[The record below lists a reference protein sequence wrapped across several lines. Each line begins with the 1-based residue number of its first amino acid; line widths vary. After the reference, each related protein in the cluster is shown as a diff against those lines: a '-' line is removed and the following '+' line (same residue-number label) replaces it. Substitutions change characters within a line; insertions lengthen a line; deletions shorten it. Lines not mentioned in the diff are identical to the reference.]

1 MRRLIPRRASR
12 LIIAAGLLC
21 AALFGLREALRPPTR
36 WSGQDVE
43 LRIQFQ
49 TFSDRPLMIEGVYLD
64 AQPIAL
70 DRSNAS
76 ISNYGVVRF
85 RSRGQAAVTLS
96 LRLRFEGDVTT
107 NELERTLMPS
117 LGSACGVSV
126 TPSVTGFMMSDC
138 YAPGDSTSD

>member
-12 LIIAAGLLC
+12 LILAAAVLC

-43 LRIQFQ
+43 FRIQFE
-49 TFSDRPLMIEGVYLD
+49 TFSNRPLMIEGVYLD

-70 DRSNAS
+70 DRSTAS
-76 ISNYGVVRF
+76 VSHHGAVRF
-85 RSRGQAAVTLS
+85 RSRGQAMVTLG
-96 LRLRFEGDVTT
+96 LRLRFEGDDTT

-117 LGSACGVSV
+117 LGSACVVSV
-126 TPSVTGFMMSDC
+126 MTSVTGFRMSDC